1 MFAVA
6 LKMIY
11 LNQKIMKKYI
21 SRVKRSLDKNS
32 CNSIFRSLPRRETTN
47 LDSFKN
53 IIKQK
58 TNGLSDKEKAYV
70 LFLWVCDNISYDVD
84 AYFAG
89 RDVQCEP
96 EDVFRNGITVCSGY
110 ARLYQNI
117 GQYIGLDIQC
127 VNCYSKGVGY
137 EPGDNLTSTNHEY
150 NIIKLDNKYYPI
162 DCTWG
167 SGNIEKKKIQ
177 EKAK

>member
-1 MFAVA
+1 MGNVCCSSKND
-6 LKMIY
+6 LPQPK
-11 LNQKIMKKYI
+11 NNEEV
-21 SRVKRSLDKNS
+21 SRIKGALDKNS

-117 GQYIGLDIQC
+117 
-127 VNCYSKGVGY
+127 
-137 EPGDNLTSTNHEY
+137 
-150 NIIKLDNKYYPI
+150 NI
-162 DCTWG
+162 
-167 SGNIEKKKIQ
+167 
-177 EKAK
+177 